1 MLGDTKVLRD
11 SGVNNTKSIDDDEKA
26 KWVPTVSKE
35 EYVFAE
41 FESNRASDAF
51 ECGRKKLVLRNEP
64 HHGT

>member
-35 EYVFAE
+35 EYVSIF
-41 FESNRASDAF
+41 
-51 ECGRKKLVLRNEP
+51 
-64 HHGT
+64 